1 MSISTVGVIGLG
13 RMGGPMASHLLRA
26 GFTVPV
32 YDIAPAAMERL
43 VGGGALATRSPHEV
57 AEQSEAVVVMLV
69 DDQQVTEVMTSQDGL
84 LEGAKPGTVVILC
97 SSLRPNT
104 VRDLQPIAKAKGVEV
119 VDAPVTGG
127 EWGAVEGKL
136 TFLVGASEAA
146 LQQIDPVLR
155 AMGTTIEHVGPA
167 GSGQVAKAVHNVLLW
182 AELAVTS
189 EALLFADRLGVPSDA
204 VRRALRSCPGNNW
217 ALARWED
224 TDNIPWAAKD
234 LSSALAVA
242 EEIGAQM
249 PVTGLVRELLKGWS
263 RAQHEGRVTP
273 SVGPTE

>member
-1 MSISTVGVIGLG
+1 MAISTVGVIGLG
-13 RMGGPMASHLLRA
+13 RMGGPMASHLIAA

-32 YDIAPAAMERL
+32 YDILPAAMERL
-43 VGGGALATRSPHEV
+43 VGDGAHATGSPREV
-57 AEQSEAVVVMLV
+57 AERSEAIVVMLV
-69 DDQQVTEVMTSQDGL
+69 DDQQVTEVLTTRDGL
-84 LEGAKPGTVVILC
+84 LEGAQPGTIVILC
-97 SSLRPNT
+97 SSLRPST
-104 VRDLQPIAKAKGVEV
+104 VRDIQVLADAKGVDI

-127 EWGAVEGKL
+127 ERGAIDGKL
-136 TFLVGASEAA
+136 TFLVGAREAT
-146 LQQIDPVLR
+146 LQRIHPVLR

-189 EALLFADRLGVPSDA
+189 EALQFADRLGVRSDA
-204 VRRALRSCPGNNW
+204 VRRALRGCPGNNW

-234 LSSALAVA
+234 LSGALAVA
-242 EEIGAQM
+242 EDVGAPM

-263 RAQHEGRVTP
+263 RPEL
-273 SVGPTE
+273 PTAPEVQQEETR